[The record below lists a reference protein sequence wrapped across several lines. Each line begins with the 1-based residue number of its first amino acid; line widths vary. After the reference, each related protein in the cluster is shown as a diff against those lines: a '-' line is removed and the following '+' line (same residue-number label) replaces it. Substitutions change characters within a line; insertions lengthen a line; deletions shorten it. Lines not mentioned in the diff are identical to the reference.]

1 MSQPPNCTFE
11 EFMAVLLSRE
21 VHDWETS
28 ACGALSFIPA
38 SALLLAEAS
47 HAPNGEFI
55 VLDSD
60 YYNPFVGGKDFH
72 YLAQRGKLD
81 LFFMSG
87 IEIDREANFNLH
99 LIGDPDSPEVR
110 MPGQYGTG
118 LLYYAVPRIVLFR
131 TRHDKR
137 TFVEKVDYVSAASAS
152 PEGFARRTKEV
163 VVITPL
169 AKMELSRE
177 SGILELVSV
186 HEGHTLEEVRENT
199 GFELKIKGGGETAPM
214 TPIISDEELHLL
226 RTDVKARMIETNTY
240 PHDAR
245 AKIREA

>member
-1 MSQPPNCTFE
+1 MSFTPDCTFE
-11 EFMAVLLSRE
+11 EYMAVLLSRE
-21 VHDWETS
+21 VRDWETS

-87 IEIDREANFNLH
+87 IEIDREANFNLQ
-99 LIGDPDSPEVR
+99 LIGDPDAPDVR
-110 MPGQYGTG
+110 MPGQYGSG
-118 LLYYAVPRIVLFR
+118 LLYYAVPRVILLR
-131 TRHDKR
+131 TRHDRR
-137 TFVEKVDYVSAASAS
+137 TFVEKVDYVSASASS
-152 PEGFARRTKEV
+152 PEGFTRRTKEV
-163 VVITPL
+163 VVITPI
-169 AKMELSRE
+169 ARMELSRE
-177 SGILELVSV
+177 SGYLELASV
-186 HEGHTLEEVRENT
+186 QPGHSLEEVRDNT
-199 GFELKIKGGGETAPM
+199 GFDLAVKGGVEEAPM
-214 TPIISDEELHLL
+214 TPPISHQELYLL
-226 RTDVKARMIETNTY
+226 RTDVKGRMIETNTY

-245 AKIREA
+245 TRIREP

>member
-1 MSQPPNCTFE
+1 
-11 EFMAVLLSRE
+11 
-21 VHDWETS
+21 
-28 ACGALSFIPA
+28 
-38 SALLLAEAS
+38 
-47 HAPNGEFI
+47 
-55 VLDSD
+55 
-60 YYNPFVGGKDFH
+60 
-72 YLAQRGKLD
+72 
-81 LFFMSG
+81 MSG

-137 TFVEKVDYVSAASAS
+137 TFVEKVDYVSAASSS
-152 PEGFARRTKEV
+152 PEGFVRRTKEV

-186 HEGHTLEEVRENT
+186 HQGTRS
-199 GFELKIKGGGETAPM
+199 K
-214 TPIISDEELHLL
+214 
-226 RTDVKARMIETNTY
+226 R
-240 PHDAR
+240 
-245 AKIREA
+245 

>member
-1 MSQPPNCTFE
+1 MTPSPDCTFE

-21 VHDWETS
+21 VRDWETS

-55 VLDSD
+55 ILDSGF
-60 YYNPFVGGKDFH
+60 YNPFVGGKDFH

-87 IEIDREANFNLH
+87 IEIDREANFNLQ
-99 LIGDPDSPEVR
+99 LIGDPDAPDVR
-110 MPGQYGTG
+110 MPGQYGSG
-118 LLYYAVPRIVLFR
+118 LLYYAVPRVILFR
-131 TRHDKR
+131 TRHDR
-137 TFVEKVDYVSAASAS
+137 RAFVEKVDYVSASASS
-152 PEGFARRTKEV
+152 PEGFTRRTKEV

-169 AKMELSRE
+169 ARMELSRE
-177 SGILELVSV
+177 SGCLELASV
-186 HEGHTLEEVRENT
+186 HQAHTLEEVRENT
-199 GFELKIKGGGETAPM
+199 GFELPVKGGGDGAPM
-214 TPIISDEELHLL
+214 TPPISDEELRLL
-226 RTDVKARMIETNTY
+226 RTEVKARMIETNTY

-245 AKIREA
+245 TRIREP